1 MCNMGPRS
9 DAHTLE
15 LAGVLERC
23 FLGQYHGFRYWVFSP
38 QNGFNS
44 LFLHL
49 KQLILSVIW
58 VPDPM
63 HTLWSSLGYWKGVF

>member
-23 FLGQYHGFRYWVFSP
+23 FLGQYHGFRYWFFPLKMVLIQYFCI
-38 QNGFNS
+38 QNH
-44 LFLHL
+44 LFY
-49 KQLILSVIW
+49 V
-58 VPDPM
+58 
-63 HTLWSSLGYWKGVF
+63 